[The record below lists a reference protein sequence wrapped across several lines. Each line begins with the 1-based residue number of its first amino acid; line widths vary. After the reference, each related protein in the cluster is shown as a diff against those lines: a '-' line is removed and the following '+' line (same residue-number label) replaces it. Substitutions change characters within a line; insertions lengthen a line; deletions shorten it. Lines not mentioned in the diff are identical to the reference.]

1 MCPGEGW
8 GARTES
14 DVTVVNTRWSINRRG
29 FVGLAS
35 LGMAALAGC
44 SAQPE
49 KDAPP
54 KTQEPSE
61 AADAHDGSVKV
72 SDAWVKAAD
81 PADTDMTGVFAS
93 LTYAG
98 GAQESVRVTGARCD
112 AADKCMLHEV
122 VTENGKST
130 MREAEGGFTLKAGES
145 FMLEPGGPHIM
156 LMGLT
161 KPLAAGESITLTL
174 EIERM
179 DDVNFTAI
187 VKDFAGAEEN
197 YDDMGS
203 DDGQ

>member
-1 MCPGEGW
+1 MNTGW
-8 GARTES
+8 R
-14 DVTVVNTRWSINRRG
+14 INRRG

-35 LGMAALAGC
+35 LGMVALAGC
-44 SAQPE
+44 SEQPE
-49 KDAPP
+49 KDASS
-54 KTQEPSE
+54 KAQQPSE
-61 AADAHDGSVKV
+61 AADAHNGSVKV

-81 PADTDMTGVFAS
+81 PADTDMTAVFAS

-98 GAQESVRVTGARCD
+98 GAQESVRITGAHCD
-112 AADKCMLHEV
+112 AADMCMLHEV

-161 KPLAAGESITLTL
+161 KPLAAGESIALTL
-174 EIERM
+174 EIEGM
-179 DDVNFTAI
+179 DDVDFTAI

>member
-1 MCPGEGW
+1 
-8 GARTES
+8 
-14 DVTVVNTRWSINRRG
+14 
-29 FVGLAS
+29 
-35 LGMAALAGC
+35 MAALAGC

-49 KDAPP
+49 KDAPS

-61 AADAHDGSVKV
+61 DADTHDGSVKV
-72 SDAWVKAAD
+72 NDAWVKAAD
-81 PADTDMTGVFAS
+81 PADNTDMTAVFAS
-93 LTYAG
+93 LTYEG
-98 GAQESVRVTGARCD
+98 GAQESVQITGARCD
-112 AADKCMLHEV
+112 AADMCMLHEV

-161 KPLAAGESITLTL
+161 KPLAAGESIALTL
-174 EIERM
+174 EIEGT
-179 DDVNFTAI
+179 DDVKFTAI